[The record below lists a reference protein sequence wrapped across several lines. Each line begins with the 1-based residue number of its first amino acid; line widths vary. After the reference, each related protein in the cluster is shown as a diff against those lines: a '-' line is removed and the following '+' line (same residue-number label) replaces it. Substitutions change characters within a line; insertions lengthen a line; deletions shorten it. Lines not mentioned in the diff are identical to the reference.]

1 MTPGWEALS
10 ARARGLE
17 GHLIPRDRVSALGRA
32 PDISG
37 VAHLLRATPY
47 APFLPHRTT
56 RPEEVEVAIQRSHAD
71 RIAVLALW
79 ARPRTELLAPLFLEE
94 DLRSV
99 RALFRGA
106 AAGTPAAERLRGS
119 IPTPTLTGKALATL
133 AEAPTPGRVAAT
145 LVAWGHPLGPPLLEE
160 ARQARPDLFRA
171 ESALAGSFAREATAA
186 ARAGGSPMA
195 DFVAGSIDAWNI
207 VHALLLAEAGTEREI
222 PDLFVHGGSALAL
235 EGFLHCAA
243 TGARRASFQA
253 LRGILRGTMYEPAF
267 HEPVPTPG
275 EMEERILDAR
285 VTLLRR
291 RRREAP
297 VSAVPVLLF
306 VLRLRREVVGLRRMV
321 WSASMGLH
329 RGGGVG

>member
-1 MTPGWEALS
+1 
-10 ARARGLE
+10 
-17 GHLIPRDRVSALGRA
+17 
-32 PDISG
+32 
-37 VAHLLRATPY
+37 
-47 APFLPHRTT
+47 
-56 RPEEVEVAIQRSHAD
+56 
-71 RIAVLALW
+71 
-79 ARPRTELLAPLFLEE
+79 
-94 DLRSV
+94 
-99 RALFRGA
+99 
-106 AAGTPAAERLRGS
+106 
-119 IPTPTLTGKALATL
+119 
-133 AEAPTPGRVAAT
+133 
-145 LVAWGHPLGPPLLEE
+145 
-160 ARQARPDLFRA
+160 
-171 ESALAGSFAREATAA
+171 
-186 ARAGGSPMA
+186 MA